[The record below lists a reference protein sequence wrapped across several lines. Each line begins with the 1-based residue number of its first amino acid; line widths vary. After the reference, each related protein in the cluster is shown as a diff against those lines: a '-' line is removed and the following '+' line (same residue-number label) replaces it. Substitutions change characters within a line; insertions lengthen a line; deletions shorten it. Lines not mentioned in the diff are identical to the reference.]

1 MGTRREGREL
11 ALKLLYREEVTG
23 LADLAI
29 PDQCED
35 GDEAGGH
42 LTDEARG
49 FGVSLVEGVR
59 CHQAE
64 IDAAIAGAS
73 EHWALE
79 RMVAVDKA
87 VLRIGVYE
95 LMFEQGTPVGVVINE
110 AVDCARKYSSDDC
123 GRFVNGVLDRIARET
138 RKPPDSEP

>member
-29 PDQCED
+29 PDLCED
-35 GDEAGGH
+35 GEETGGH
-42 LTDEARG
+42 LTDEACG

-64 IDAAIAGAS
+64 IDEAIAGAS
-73 EHWALE
+73 EHWALS

-87 VLRIGVYE
+87 ILRIGVYE
-95 LMFEQGTPVGVVINE
+95 LLYEQGTPVGVVINE
-110 AVDCARKYSSDDC
+110 AIDCARKYSSDDC

-138 RKPPDSEP
+138 RKSPDSEP